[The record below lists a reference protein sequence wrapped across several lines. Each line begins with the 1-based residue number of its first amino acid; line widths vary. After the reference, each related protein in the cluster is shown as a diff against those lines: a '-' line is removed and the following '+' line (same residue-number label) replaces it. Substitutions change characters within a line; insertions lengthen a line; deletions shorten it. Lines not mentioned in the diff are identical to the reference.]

1 LKWLTPR
8 QAAELLQLP
17 IRTVTDLC
25 ARDQLAGARKFG
37 RHWRIPASSLGAHA
51 GLSEEVEGQGG
62 KESLA
67 DPCVCSRPSARE
79 VFDGTKKEAEAAEA
93 RWRLELEAASPAD
106 SRIAPPFLRF
116 SLGRYRIHAE
126 NHLKSGT
133 WRNRKYQIATLV
145 EFFGET
151 PLTKITAAM
160 VEQFQHLRLT
170 QVGPVKVNDDV
181 KVLKRILSYA
191 RSQGI
196 PAAEPNVKRL
206 PERTT
211 KGRVLVWSA
220 DEVKSLYRAFQA
232 ESPAL
237 LPMTVCMLNTGLR
250 KGEVLAMEWSAV
262 DLDRG
267 LLLIYPSADWQPKNG
282 QPREV
287 PIGSALRPWLEPPAN
302 PARWVFPSSKG
313 QRYASWPQRQWDRA
327 RAASGVGGSPHVCRH
342 TYASH
347 FLASCPDL
355 YLLAQILGHSDTP
368 GTNAGPW
375 GVTYDYCD
383 PNGFADS
390 EAVDRDEIRLRPFG
404 APSPRPNKSTTWISS
419 RVVELRAV
427 MPLRG
432 LASLGES
439 SSPRANAKNPPLVGR
454 VFLA

>member
-1 LKWLTPR
+1 MPVYQKR
-8 QAAELLQLP
+8 SKGKAV
-17 IRTVTDLC
+17 RN
-25 ARDQLAGARKFG
+25 R
-37 RHWRIPASSLGAHA
+37 WRIRVCALGLQH
-51 GLSEEVEGQGG
+51 E
-62 KESLA
+62 K
-67 DPCVCSRPSARE
+67 

-106 SRIAPPFLRF
+106 SRIAPPFSRF

-151 PLTKITAAM
+151 RLTKITAAM

-355 YLLAQILGHSDTP
+355 YLLAQILGHSHTRVTELYSHLLPHHLERARDAVVLPVPPTTVSP
-368 GTNAGPW
+368 STALDLPREARSSRQSQAVAGP
-375 GVTYDYCD
+375 
-383 PNGFADS
+383 
-390 EAVDRDEIRLRPFG
+390 R
-404 APSPRPNKSTTWISS
+404 
-419 RVVELRAV
+419 
-427 MPLRG
+427 
-432 LASLGES
+432 
-439 SSPRANAKNPPLVGR
+439 
-454 VFLA
+454 